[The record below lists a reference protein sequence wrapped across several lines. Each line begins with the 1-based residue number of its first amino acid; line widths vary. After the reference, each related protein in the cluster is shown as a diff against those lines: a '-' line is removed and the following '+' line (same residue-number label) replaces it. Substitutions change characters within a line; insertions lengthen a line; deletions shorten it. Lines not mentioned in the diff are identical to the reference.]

1 MIKRARDP
9 IDLHVGQRLRL
20 RRTMAGMSQERL
32 GEAIGVSF
40 QMVQKYE
47 RGDCR
52 VGASRLMKI
61 ASALSVQVAFFF
73 EGFSGAVPM
82 GMSVAEEKKALD
94 DKTLQSK
101 ESIELL
107 KAYYA
112 LPEAVRKHVLGMI
125 KGLDKEIPSGK
136 DTD

>member
-1 MIKRARDP
+1 MNQRARDP
-9 IDLHVGQRLRL
+9 IDTHVGQRLRL
-20 RRTMAGMSQERL
+20 RRTMSGMSQERL

-61 ASALSVQVAFFF
+61 SSALNVPVAFFF
-73 EGFSGAVPM
+73 EGFAGARPD
-82 GMSVAEEKKALD
+82 GMMVAEDKNALD
-94 DKTLQSK
+94 EKMLHSK
-101 ESIELL
+101 ESIDLL

-112 LPEAVRKHVLGMI
+112 LPEAVRKHVLGMV
-125 KGLDKEIPSGK
+125 KGLDKDGN
-136 DTD
+136 

>member
-1 MIKRARDP
+1 MNQRARDP
-9 IDLHVGQRLRL
+9 IDTHVGQRLRL

-61 ASALSVQVAFFF
+61 SGALNVPIAFFF
-73 EGFSGAVPM
+73 EGFAGAKPD
-82 GMSVAEEKKALD
+82 SLLVAEDKNTLDEKVF
-94 DKTLQSK
+94 QSK

-112 LPEAVRKHVLGMI
+112 LPEAVRKHVLGMV
-125 KGLDKEIPSGK
+125 KGLEK
-136 DTD
+136 DNQQG

>member
-1 MIKRARDP
+1 MSPRPRDP
-9 IDLHVGQRLRL
+9 IDTHVGQRLRL

-61 ASALSVQVAFFF
+61 SGALNVPVSFFF
-73 EGFSGAVPM
+73 EGFAGALPS
-82 GMSVAEEKKALD
+82 GMSVAEDKKVLD
-94 DKTLQSK
+94 DKIFQSK
-101 ESIELL
+101 ETIDLL

-112 LPEAVRKHVLGMI
+112 LPESVRKHVLGMV
-125 KGLDKEIPSGK
+125 KGLDKDK
-136 DTD
+136 DKTDEEK